1 MATDTRPRAWFIA
14 GLTKQLRHLHEVMP
28 APELTLRTS
37 GITWRTEGFGGPFN
51 NAQLTELGQL
61 CVDYL
66 SAGPASAA
74 DPAE

>member
-1 MATDTRPRAWFIA
+1 MKRLP
-14 GLTKQLRHLHEVMP
+14 HLHEVMP
-28 APELTLRTS
+28 ALELTLRTS

-51 NAQLTELGQL
+51 DLQLAALGQL

-66 SAGPASAA
+66 SADPASAA